1 MFYDQ
6 FMSKRVS
13 IKEIIK
19 AFKETEGNYTQAAR
33 LVGVSRLTVKRW
45 VKYGRRYRGYVG
57 WKKLKRKSTR
67 PHNIHYRLS
76 LEKQDEIVN
85 LKLKEHL
92 GAKKVKHILSVNAS
106 STTIHRLFKKK
117 NLVTI
122 QPNFRRPLF
131 QNGKA
136 MRPNNTKG
144 LGYLQMDTKHVTPE
158 LSGLSFTVYEY
169 AAIDIVSRYKLA
181 VLLPD
186 ISDESASLALEF
198 FLKWFPFQITY
209 IQTDN
214 GLEYQSSF
222 EKFCIRHNINHYYIH
237 KNSPNENAVIER
249 SFRTDQ
255 DEFYYWLERQ
265 PEHIGQLNEW
275 LQKFINK
282 YNTWRPHQSLDYKT
296 SIEIVNLYQMS

>member
-1 MFYDQ
+1 
-6 FMSKRVS
+6 MSKRVS
-13 IKEIIK
+13 IKEIIESYR
-19 AFKETEGNYTQAAR
+19 ETEGNITQAAK
-33 LVGVSRLTVKRW
+33 LLGISRLTVGRWIKRGKTFSW
-45 VKYGRRYRGYVG
+45 GYVKWQG
-57 WKKLKRKSTR
+57 LIRKSTK
-67 PHNIHYRLS
+67 PHQVFFKLS
-76 LEKQDEIVN
+76 LQDQQKIIN
-85 LKLKEHL
+85 LKQTEHL
-92 GAKKVKHILSVNAS
+92 GARKLKNLLSLSVS
-106 STTIHRLFKKK
+106 PMTIHRLLKKK

-136 MRPNNTKG
+136 MRPNNTKE
-144 LGYLQMDTKHVTPE
+144 LGYLQVDTKHVTPE
-158 LSGLSFTVYEY
+158 LSGLPYTVYEY

-198 FLKWFPFQITY
+198 FLKWFPFKVKY

-214 GLEYQSSF
+214 GLEYQRSF
-222 EKFCIRHNINHYYIH
+222 EETCKKHNINHYFIH

-255 DEFYYWLERQ
+255 DEFYYWLENQ
-265 PEHIGQLNEW
+265 PQHIGELNDW

-282 YNTWRPHQSLDYKT
+282 YNTWRPHQALDYKT
-296 SIEIVNLYQMS
+296 PNEIVNLYQMS

>member
-1 MFYDQ
+1 
-6 FMSKRVS
+6 MSKRVS
-13 IKEIIK
+13 IKEIIQSYR
-19 AFKETEGNYTQAAR
+19 EMEGNITQTAR
-33 LVGVSRLTVKRW
+33 LLGISRLTVGRWIKRGKTFSW
-45 VKYGRRYRGYVG
+45 GYVKWQG
-57 WKKLKRKSTR
+57 LIRKSTK
-67 PHNIHYRLS
+67 PHQVFFKLS
-76 LEKQDEIVN
+76 LKDQEKIIN
-85 LKLKEHL
+85 LKRTEHL
-92 GAKKVKHILSVNAS
+92 GARKLKNLLSLNVS
-106 STTIHRLFKKK
+106 PMTIHRLLKKK

-136 MRPNNTKG
+136 MRPNNTKE
-144 LGYLQMDTKHVTPE
+144 LGYLQVDTKHVTPE
-158 LSGLSFTVYEY
+158 LSGLPYTVYEY

-198 FLKWFPFQITY
+198 FLKWFPFQVRY

-214 GLEYQSSF
+214 GLEYQRSF
-222 EKFCIRHNINHYYIH
+222 EETCQKHHINHYFIH

-255 DEFYYWLERQ
+255 DEFYYWLENQ
-265 PEHIGQLNEW
+265 PQHIGELNDW

-282 YNTWRPHQSLDYKT
+282 YNTWRPHQALDYKT
-296 SIEIVNLYQMS
+296 PREVVNLYQMS